1 MTENTNSGCSQ
12 RDSAEHEGYVLQVS
26 LGELLEKDNY
36 ENEEWLI
43 SAYRTM
49 SPEKQRMLQVYADML
64 LHYDREM

>member
-1 MTENTNSGCSQ
+1 MQ
-12 RDSAEHEGYVLQVS
+12 D
-26 LGELLEKDNY
+26 
-36 ENEEWLI
+36 ENEIKGFRSLADIFVDTDYAHKHYLSHLWLI

>member
-1 MTENTNSGCSQ
+1 MIINFVMSVTSYT
-12 RDSAEHEGYVLQVS
+12 ALAV
-26 LGELLEKDNY
+26 EKDNY